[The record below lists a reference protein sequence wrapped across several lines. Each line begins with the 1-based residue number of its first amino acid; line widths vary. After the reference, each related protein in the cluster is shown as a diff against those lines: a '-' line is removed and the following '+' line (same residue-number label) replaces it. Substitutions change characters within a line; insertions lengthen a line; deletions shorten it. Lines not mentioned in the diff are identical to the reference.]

1 MYECMYVYLY
11 YVHLWVEPILGHTEA
26 FHVFLSSLLS
36 LSITLFLFFSHCT
49 EWHFQPD
56 CLTLVSQL
64 ENAYQAI
71 GLSFCYAYN

>member
-1 MYECMYVYLY
+1 MNVCKYVYLY
-11 YVHLWVEPILGHTEA
+11 YVHLWVEPIVGHTEA
-26 FHVFLSSLLS
+26 FHVFSPYSLFPS
-36 LSITLFLFFSHCT
+36 LSFFFSHCT